1 MLKHFVFMDLT
12 FTREIYADLK
22 SLRTLKMHIFM
33 TQIGF
38 MEYEIY
44 FHMMKCEEIDCNY
57 G

>member
-1 MLKHFVFMDLT
+1 MLKRFVFTDLT
-12 FTREIYADLK
+12 FTREIYVDWK